1 VTSVT
6 DIPAAMLTALAFER
20 AASQPSRS
28 PGRRTA
34 AAVCEALRYSSTTDR
49 ARRRLDGIRDPALR
63 DAALLLLAE
72 LEQLGAATADTEAG
86 GAA

>member
-1 VTSVT
+1 MT

-34 AAVCEALRYSSTTDR
+34 AAVCEALRYSSTTER
-49 ARRRLDGIRDPALR
+49 ARRRLEGIRDPALR
-63 DAALLLLAE
+63 TGALTLLAE
-72 LEQLGAATADTEAG
+72 LQQLGTATTEVT
-86 GAA
+86 GAR